1 MAKKTTKRSKSVR
14 GKASERCENCKCMC
28 KNCNC
33 DSSTC
38 KSCKC

>member
-1 MAKKTTKRSKSVR
+1 MAKRTTRSSKRAKGKTSGRCKS
-14 GKASERCENCKCMC
+14 CKCMC